1 VLEVRLSSEAGSTR
15 GMTPPGGPPRTLARM
30 TGILTARPLP
40 PRSKAF
46 DLLLAGGLTMF
57 FGFLSLAQARFAGI
71 LALGMLVPLIW
82 RRTHPELVFFG
93 VSSVAVLQWLIGAN
107 LMAGNIGLLVALYA
121 ISVYGEVRFSRI
133 ALGVG
138 GLGVLMAVARYYDNA
153 DWRQQIT
160 MMVALGALVFGVWA
174 SGERRRTRGL
184 YVAQLEERAAQ
195 LERNRD
201 REAALAVSNE
211 RTRIAREIHDVV
223 AHGLSI
229 MIVQA
234 DGGLYAADAS
244 PVQAKKALA
253 TIGDTGRA
261 SLTEM
266 RKMLGLLKQDT
277 QPDLDP
283 NQPRPQPGI
292 SSLPELIENVRQA
305 GLDVEYSVSGQPRDL
320 PALLGLTAYRIV
332 QEGLTN
338 TLKHAG
344 PGART
349 CVALDYG
356 REMLTVVVIDDGRGA
371 AVAPS
376 TDPGHGL
383 VGMRQRASISG
394 GTVNAGPKAGGGY
407 EVVARLPYDL
417 PGGEQ

>member
-1 VLEVRLSSEAGSTR
+1 
-15 GMTPPGGPPRTLARM
+15 M
-30 TGILTARPLP
+30 TGFLTARRVSPQ
-40 PRSKAF
+40 SKAF
-46 DLLLAGGLTMF
+46 DLLLAGGLTLF
-57 FGFLSLAQARFAGI
+57 LGFLSLAQAQFAGVVS
-71 LALGMLVPLIW
+71 LALLVPLIW
-82 RRTHPELVFFG
+82 RRSYPELVFFG
-93 VSSVAVLQWLIGAN
+93 VSAIAVLQWL
-107 LMAGNIGLLVALYA
+107 AGIELQPGNVGLLVALYT

-133 ALGVG
+133 ALGIG
-138 GLGVLMAVARYYDNA
+138 GLGVLMATARYWANS

-174 SGERRRTRGL
+174 FGERRRTRGL
-184 YVAQLEERAAQ
+184 YVAQLEERAVQA
-195 LERNRD
+195 ERDRD
-201 REAALAVSNE
+201 REATLAVTNE

-244 PVQAKKALA
+244 PEQAKKALA

-266 RKMLGLLKQDT
+266 RKMLGLLKQDE
-277 QPDLDP
+277 QNELDP
-283 NQPRPQPGI
+283 NQPRPQPGV
-292 SSLPELIENVRQA
+292 SSLPELVENVREA
-305 GLDVEYSVSGQPRDL
+305 GLTVDYEVTGTPRDL

-349 CVALDYG
+349 SVTLDFG
-356 REMLTVVVIDDGRGA
+356 REMLTVVVTDDGRGGG
-371 AVAPS
+371 VAPS
-376 TDPGHGL
+376 SDPGHGL

-407 EVVARLPYDL
+407 EVVAKLPYAGPPD
-417 PGGEQ
+417 Q

>member
-1 VLEVRLSSEAGSTR
+1 
-15 GMTPPGGPPRTLARM
+15 M
-30 TGILTARPLP
+30 TGFLMARRVSPQ
-40 PRSKAF
+40 SKAF
-46 DLLLAGGLTMF
+46 DLLLAGGLTLF
-57 FGFLSLAQARFAGI
+57 FGFLSLAQAQFAGVVGV
-71 LALGMLVPLIW
+71 ALLVPLIW
-82 RRTHPELVFFG
+82 RRSYPELVFFG
-93 VSSVAVLQWLIGAN
+93 VSAIAVLQWLAGIE
-107 LMAGNIGLLVALYA
+107 LQAGNIGLLVALYT

-133 ALGVG
+133 ALGIG
-138 GLGVLMAVARYYDNA
+138 GLGVLMATARYWANS

-160 MMVALGALVFGVWA
+160 MMVAFGSVVFGVWA
-174 SGERRRTRGL
+174 FGERRRTRGL
-184 YVAQLEERAAQ
+184 YVAQLEERAVQA
-195 LERNRD
+195 ERDRD
-201 REAALAVSNE
+201 REATLAVTNE

-244 PVQAKKALA
+244 PEQAKKALA

-266 RKMLGLLKQDT
+266 RKMLGLLKQDE
-277 QPDLDP
+277 QNELDP
-283 NQPRPQPGI
+283 NQPRPQPGV
-292 SSLPELIENVRQA
+292 SSLPELVENVREA
-305 GLDVEYSVSGQPRDL
+305 GLTVDYEVTGTPRDL

-349 CVALDYG
+349 SVTLDFG
-356 REMLTVVVIDDGRGA
+356 REMLTVVVTDDGRGGG
-371 AVAPS
+371 VAPS
-376 TDPGHGL
+376 SDAGHGL

-407 EVVARLPYDL
+407 EVVAKLPYAGPAD
-417 PGGEQ
+417 Q

>member
-1 VLEVRLSSEAGSTR
+1 
-15 GMTPPGGPPRTLARM
+15 M
-30 TGILTARPLP
+30 TGILTARPVP
-40 PRSKAF
+40 ARSKAF
-46 DLLLAGGLTMF
+46 DLLLAGGLCMTA
-57 FGFLSLAQARFAGI
+57 GLLGIAQAGI
-71 LALGMLVPLIW
+71 VGVLGFGMLVPLVW
-82 RRTHPELVFFG
+82 RRTHPELVLFG
-93 VSSVAVLQWLIGAN
+93 VSGVATFQWLIGAD
-107 LMAGNIGLLVALYA
+107 LMPANVGLLVALYA
-121 ISVYGEVRFSRI
+121 ISVYGEVRYSRI
-133 ALGVG
+133 ALGIG
-138 GLGVLMAVARYYDNA
+138 GLGVLMAVSRYWSSS
-153 DWRQQIT
+153 DWKQQVT

-174 SGERRRTRGL
+174 IGERRRTRGL
-184 YVAQLEERAAQ
+184 YVVQLEERAAQ
-195 LERNRD
+195 LERDRD
-201 REAALAVSNE
+201 REAKLAVSNE

-234 DGGLYAADAS
+234 DGGLYAADQS
-244 PVQAKKALA
+244 PEQAKKALA

-266 RKMLGLLKQDT
+266 RKMLGLLKQDE
-277 QPDLDP
+277 QRELDP
-283 NQPRPQPGI
+283 NQPRPQPGV
-292 SSLPELIENVRQA
+292 SSLPELIDNVRDA
-305 GLDVEYSVSGQPRDL
+305 GLTVEYDVTGEPREL

-349 CVALDYG
+349 SVRLDFG
-356 REMLTVVVIDDGRGA
+356 REMLTVVVTDDGRGA
-371 AVAPS
+371 GVAPS

-407 EVVARLPYDL
+407 EVIAKLPYHL
-417 PGGEQ
+417 PTGGEQ

>member
-1 VLEVRLSSEAGSTR
+1 
-15 GMTPPGGPPRTLARM
+15 M
-30 TGILTARPLP
+30 TGFFTARRVSPQS
-40 PRSKAF
+40 RAF
-46 DLLLAGGLTMF
+46 DLLLAGALTLF
-57 FGFLSLAQARFAGI
+57 FGFLSLAQAGLAGVI
-71 LALGMLVPLIW
+71 GVALLVPLIW
-82 RRTHPELVFFG
+82 RRSHPELVFFG
-93 VSSVAVLQWLIGAN
+93 VSAIAVLQWLAAVE
-107 LMAGNIGLLVALYA
+107 LQAGNVGLLVALYT
-121 ISVYGEVRFSRI
+121 ISVYGEVRYSRI

-138 GLGVLMAVARYYDNA
+138 GLGVLMATARYYANS

-160 MMVALGALVFGVWA
+160 MMVAFGAVVFGVWA
-174 SGERRRTRGL
+174 FGERRRTRGL

-195 LERNRD
+195 AERDRD

-244 PVQAKKALA
+244 PEQAKKALA

-266 RKMLGLLKQDT
+266 RKMLGLLKQDEANE
-277 QPDLDP
+277 LDP
-283 NQPRPQPGI
+283 NQPRPQPGV
-292 SSLPELIENVRQA
+292 SSLPELIENVREA
-305 GLDVEYSVSGQPRDL
+305 GLTVDYQVTGTPRDL

-349 CVALDYG
+349 SVTLDFG
-356 REMLTVVVIDDGRGA
+356 HEMLTVVVTDDGRGGG
-371 AVAPS
+371 VAPS
-376 TDPGHGL
+376 NDPGHGL

-407 EVVARLPYDL
+407 EVIAKLPYAGPVD
-417 PGGEQ
+417 Q

>member
-1 VLEVRLSSEAGSTR
+1 MTR
-15 GMTPPGGPPRTLARM
+15 RVAVPRTLADM
-30 TGILTARPLP
+30 TGTSSGILTPRRVAQ
-40 PRSKAF
+40 RSKAF
-46 DLLLAGGLTMF
+46 DLLLAGGLTLF
-57 FGFLSLAQARFAGI
+57 FGFMSLAQDRYAG
-71 LALGMLVPLIW
+71 LLGVAMLVPLIW
-82 RRTHPELVFFG
+82 RRTHPELVFFS
-93 VSSVAVLQWLIGAN
+93 VSAVAVLQWLSGAR
-107 LMAGNIGLLVALYA
+107 LQAGNVGLLVALYT
-121 ISVYGEVRFSRI
+121 ISVYGAVRHSRI

-138 GLGVLMAVARYYDNA
+138 GLGVLMATARYYGNS

-174 SGERRRTRGL
+174 FGERRRTRGL
-184 YVAQLEERAAQ
+184 YVAQLEDRAAQ
-195 LERNRD
+195 LERDRD
-201 REAALAVSNE
+201 RDAKLAVSNE

-244 PVQAKKALA
+244 PEQAKKALA

-266 RKMLGLLKQDT
+266 RKMLGLLKQDA
-277 QPDLDP
+277 QPQDGSAPLDP
-283 NQPRPQPGI
+283 NQPRPQPGV
-292 SSLPELIENVRQA
+292 SSLPELIDNVRDA
-305 GLDVEYSVSGQPRDL
+305 GLSVDYQVTGTPRDL

-349 CVALDYG
+349 SVHLDFG
-356 REMLTVVVIDDGRGA
+356 REMLTVVVTDDGRGA
-371 AVAPS
+371 GVAPS
-376 TDPGHGL
+376 SDPGHGL

-407 EVVARLPYDL
+407 EVIAKLPYNL
-417 PGGEQ
+417 PAGGDQ

>member
-1 VLEVRLSSEAGSTR
+1 
-15 GMTPPGGPPRTLARM
+15 M
-30 TGILTARPLP
+30 TGFLTARRVSPQ
-40 PRSKAF
+40 SKAF
-46 DLLLAGGLTMF
+46 DLLLAGGLTLF
-57 FGFLSLAQARFAGI
+57 FGFLSLAQAQLAGVVG
-71 LALGMLVPLIW
+71 LALLVPLIW
-82 RRTHPELVFFG
+82 RRSYPELVFFG
-93 VSSVAVLQWLIGAN
+93 VSAIAVLQWLAGVE
-107 LMAGNIGLLVALYA
+107 LQAGNVGLLVALYT
-121 ISVYGEVRFSRI
+121 ISVYGEVKYSRI
-133 ALGVG
+133 ALGIG
-138 GLGVLMAVARYYDNA
+138 GLGVLMATARYYSSS

-160 MMVALGALVFGVWA
+160 MMVAFGAVVFGVWA
-174 SGERRRTRGL
+174 FGERRRTRGL
-184 YVAQLEERAAQ
+184 YVAQLEERAVQA
-195 LERNRD
+195 ERDRD
-201 REAALAVSNE
+201 REATLAVTNE

-244 PVQAKKALA
+244 PEQAKKALA

-266 RKMLGLLKQDT
+266 RKMLGLLKQDE
-277 QPDLDP
+277 QNELDP
-283 NQPRPQPGI
+283 NQPRPQPGV
-292 SSLPELIENVRQA
+292 SSLPELVENVREA
-305 GLDVEYSVSGQPRDL
+305 GLTVDYEVTGTPRDL

-349 CVALDYG
+349 SVTLDFG
-356 REMLTVVVIDDGRGA
+356 REMLTVVVTDDGRGGG
-371 AVAPS
+371 VAPTS
-376 TDPGHGL
+376 DPGHGL

-407 EVVARLPYDL
+407 EVVAKLPYAGPPD
-417 PGGEQ
+417 Q

>member
-1 VLEVRLSSEAGSTR
+1 
-15 GMTPPGGPPRTLARM
+15 M
-30 TGILTARPLP
+30 TGTLSGILAPRRQIS
-40 PRSKAF
+40 PRSKLF
-46 DLLLAGGLTMF
+46 DLLLAGALTLF
-57 FGFLSLAQARFAGI
+57 FGLLSLAQVGIGGI
-71 LALGMLVPLIW
+71 LGVGMLAPLVW
-82 RRTHPELVFFG
+82 RRSHPEQVFFF
-93 VSSVAVLQWLIGAN
+93 VSGVAVLQWLSGTS
-107 LMAGNIGLLVALYA
+107 LQGGNVGLLVALYA
-121 ISVYGEVRFSRI
+121 ISVYGEVKYSRI
-133 ALGVG
+133 ALAVG
-138 GLGVLMAVARYYDNA
+138 GLGVLMATARYYTSS

-160 MMVALGALVFGVWA
+160 MMVAFGALVFGVWA
-174 SGERRRTRGL
+174 FGERRRTRGL

-195 LERNRD
+195 LERDRD
-201 REAALAVSNE
+201 REAKLAVSAE

-244 PVQAKKALA
+244 PEQAKKALA

-277 QPDLDP
+277 QPGLDP
-283 NQPRPQPGI
+283 DQPRPQPGI
-292 SSLPELIENVRQA
+292 SSLPELIENVREA
-305 GLDVEYSVSGQPRDL
+305 GLSVDYQVTGTPRDL

-349 CVALDYG
+349 SVYLDFG
-356 REMLTVVVIDDGRGA
+356 REMLTVVVSDDGRGGG
-371 AVAPS
+371 VAPS

-407 EVVARLPYDL
+407 EVIAKLPYNL
-417 PGGEQ
+417 PNGGVQ

>member
-1 VLEVRLSSEAGSTR
+1 
-15 GMTPPGGPPRTLARM
+15 MTSDLADPRTLARM
-30 TGILTARPLP
+30 TGILTARRLP
-40 PRSKAF
+40 QHSKAF
-46 DLLLAGGLTMF
+46 DLLLAAGLTLF
-57 FGFLSLAQARFAGI
+57 FGLISLAQARYAGVVGV
-71 LALGMLVPLIW
+71 ALLVPLIW
-82 RRTHPELVFFG
+82 RRTYPELVFFA
-93 VSSVAVLQWLIGAN
+93 VSGIAVLQWMADVPLQ
-107 LMAGNIGLLVALYA
+107 AGNVGLLVALYA
-121 ISVYGEVRFSRI
+121 VSVYGEVRYSRI
-133 ALGVG
+133 ALVIG
-138 GLGVLMAVARYYDNA
+138 GLGVLMAVARYYDSS
-153 DWRQQIT
+153 DWRNQIT
-160 MMVALGALVFGVWA
+160 MMVAFGALVFGVWA
-174 SGERRRTRGL
+174 LGERRRTRGL

-195 LERNRD
+195 LERDRD
-201 REAALAVSNE
+201 REATLAVTNE

-244 PVQAKKALA
+244 PEQAKKALA

-266 RKMLGLLKQDT
+266 RKMLGLLKADT

-305 GLDVEYSVSGQPRDL
+305 GLTVDYQVSGTPRDL

-349 CVALDYG
+349 SVQLDYG
-356 REMLTVVVIDDGRGA
+356 REMLTVVVTDDGRGGG
-371 AVAPS
+371 VAPS
-376 TDPGHGL
+376 ADPGHGL

-407 EVVARLPYDL
+407 EVIARLPYNL
-417 PGGEQ
+417 PTGGVQ

>member
-1 VLEVRLSSEAGSTR
+1 MTSRAGFHR
-15 GMTPPGGPPRTLARM
+15 NLATM
-30 TGILTARPLP
+30 TGTMSGILAPRRQVS

-46 DLLLAGGLTMF
+46 DLLLAGALTLF
-57 FGFLSLAQARFAGI
+57 FGLLGLAQAGYAGV
-71 LALGMLVPLIW
+71 LGFGMLAPLVW
-82 RRTHPELVFFG
+82 RRTHPELVLFA
-93 VSSVAVLQWLIGAN
+93 VSAVAVLQWLSGAE
-107 LMAGNIGLLVALYA
+107 LQPGNIGLLVALYS
-121 ISVYGEVRFSRI
+121 ISVYGEVKYSRI
-133 ALGVG
+133 ALGIG
-138 GLGVLMAVARYYDNA
+138 GLGVLMATSRYWSGS

-174 SGERRRTRGL
+174 MGERRRTRGL
-184 YVAQLEERAAQ
+184 YVAQLEERAIQA
-195 LERNRD
+195 ERDRD
-201 REAALAVSNE
+201 RESKLAVSNE

-244 PVQAKKALA
+244 PEQAKKALA

-261 SLTEM
+261 SLNEM
-266 RKMLGLLKQDT
+266 RKMLGLLKQDA
-277 QPDLDP
+277 QQELDP
-283 NQPRPQPGI
+283 DQPRPQPGI
-292 SSLPELIENVRQA
+292 SSLPELIDNVRQA
-305 GLDVEYSVSGQPRDL
+305 GLTVDYEVTGTPRDL

-349 CVALDYG
+349 SVHLDFG
-356 REMLTVVVIDDGRGA
+356 REMLTVMVSDDGRGA
-371 AVAPS
+371 GVAPS
-376 TDPGHGL
+376 SDPGHGL

-407 EVVARLPYDL
+407 EVIAKLPYNL
-417 PGGEQ
+417 PNGGIQ

>member
-1 VLEVRLSSEAGSTR
+1 
-15 GMTPPGGPPRTLARM
+15 M
-30 TGILTARPLP
+30 TGFFTARRVSPQ
-40 PRSKAF
+40 SKAF
-46 DLLLAGGLTMF
+46 DLLLAGGLTLF
-57 FGFLSLAQARFAGI
+57 FGFLSLAQVQFAGVVGV
-71 LALGMLVPLIW
+71 ALLVPLVW
-82 RRTHPELVFFG
+82 RRSYPELVFFG
-93 VSSVAVLQWLIGAN
+93 VSAIAVLQWLAGID
-107 LMAGNIGLLVALYA
+107 LQAGNVGLLVALYT
-121 ISVYGEVRFSRI
+121 ISVYGEVRYSRI

-138 GLGVLMAVARYYDNA
+138 GLGVLMATARYYA
-153 DWRQQIT
+153 SSDWRQQIT
-160 MMVALGALVFGVWA
+160 MMVAFGAVVFGVWA
-174 SGERRRTRGL
+174 FGERRRTRGL
-184 YVAQLEERAAQ
+184 YVQQLEERAVQA
-195 LERNRD
+195 ERDRD

-244 PVQAKKALA
+244 PEQAKKALA

-266 RKMLGLLKQDT
+266 RKMLGLLKQDE
-277 QPDLDP
+277 QNELDP
-283 NQPRPQPGI
+283 NQPRPQPGV
-292 SSLPELIENVRQA
+292 SSLPELVENVREA
-305 GLDVEYSVSGQPRDL
+305 GLTVDYSVTGTPRDL

-349 CVALDYG
+349 SVTLDFG
-356 REMLTVVVIDDGRGA
+356 REMLTVVVTDDGRGGG
-371 AVAPS
+371 VAPS
-376 TDPGHGL
+376 SDPGHGL

-407 EVVARLPYDL
+407 EVVAKLPYAGPPD
-417 PGGEQ
+417 Q

>member
-1 VLEVRLSSEAGSTR
+1 
-15 GMTPPGGPPRTLARM
+15 M
-30 TGILTARPLP
+30 TGLLTARPLP
-40 PRSKAF
+40 ARSKAF
-46 DLLLAGGLTMF
+46 DLLFAGALGVTA
-57 FGFLSLAQARFAGI
+57 GFLGLAQARWGGVVG
-71 LALGMLVPLIW
+71 LAMLGPLIW

-93 VSSVAVLQWLIGAN
+93 VSAVAVLQWLAAVE
-107 LMAGNIGLLVALYA
+107 LQPGNIGLIVALYA
-121 ISVYGEVRFSRI
+121 ISVYGDIRFSRI

-138 GLGVLMAVARYYDNA
+138 CLGVLMAVSRYWSSS
-153 DWRQQIT
+153 DWRQQVT

-174 SGERRRTRGL
+174 FGERRRTRGL
-184 YVAQLEERAAQ
+184 YVAQLEERAVQA
-195 LERNRD
+195 ERTRD
-201 REAALAVSNE
+201 RESKLAVSAE

-234 DGGLYAADAS
+234 DGGLYAADQS
-244 PVQAKKALA
+244 PEAAKKALA

-266 RKMLGLLKQDT
+266 RKMLGLLKADEQNV
-277 QPDLDP
+277 LDP
-283 NQPRPQPGI
+283 NQPRPQPGV
-292 SSLPELIENVRQA
+292 SSLPELIENVRDA
-305 GLDVEYSVSGQPRDL
+305 GLSVDYQVTGTPRDL

-349 CVALDYG
+349 SVTLDFG
-356 REMLTVVVIDDGRGA
+356 REMLTVVVTDDGRGGG
-371 AVAPS
+371 VAPS
-376 TDPGHGL
+376 TEPGHGL
-383 VGMRQRASISG
+383 VGMHQRASVSG

-407 EVVARLPYDL
+407 EVIAKLPYHL
-417 PGGEQ
+417 PGGGTQ

>member
-1 VLEVRLSSEAGSTR
+1 
-15 GMTPPGGPPRTLARM
+15 M
-30 TGILTARPLP
+30 TGTMSGILA
-40 PRSKAF
+40 PRRQIPASSKAF
-46 DLLLAGGLTMF
+46 DLLLAGGLTVIL
-57 FGFLSLAQARFAGI
+57 GLLGLAQEEFGG
-71 LALGMLVPLIW
+71 LVGFGMLVPLVW
-82 RRTHPELVFFG
+82 RRSHPELVFFT
-93 VSSVAVLQWLIGAN
+93 VSGVAVLQWLAGAQ
-107 LMAGNIGLLVALYA
+107 LQPGNVGLLIALYA

-133 ALGVG
+133 ALGIG
-138 GLGVLMAVARYYDNA
+138 GLGVLMATARYWSSS

-174 SGERRRTRGL
+174 FGERRRTRGL
-184 YVAQLEERAAQ
+184 YVAQLEERAIQA
-195 LERNRD
+195 ERDRD
-201 REAALAVSNE
+201 RESKLAVSNE

-244 PVQAKKALA
+244 PEQAKKALA

-277 QPDLDP
+277 QPELDP
-283 NQPRPQPGI
+283 DQPRPQPGI
-292 SSLPELIENVRQA
+292 SSLPELVENVRQA
-305 GLDVEYSVSGQPRDL
+305 GLTVDYEVTGTSRDL
-320 PALLGLTAYRIV
+320 PALLGLTTYRIV

-344 PGART
+344 PGAHT
-349 CVALDYG
+349 SVHLDFG
-356 REMLTVVVIDDGRGA
+356 REMLTVVVTDDGRGGG
-371 AVAPS
+371 VAPS
-376 TDPGHGL
+376 HDPGHGL

-407 EVVARLPYDL
+407 EVIAKLPYNL
-417 PGGEQ
+417 PAGGVSQ